1 MCPGPAR
8 CLHRTASTIRPWP
21 AWTDAT
27 EAAADSLRGH
37 PALDRVLYA
46 ASQAANHSMLWH
58 GINLVDAV
66 VGGPQRRRRALRRSA
81 ILALEQALVNGPVKS
96 VFRRE
101 RPAVVDDHPH
111 DLRSPLTSS
120 FPSGHASAG
129 ACATVLLSRD
139 LGHGPAWAT
148 LAAVVA
154 WSRVHVGVHHAT
166 DVVGGAVLGAGLAVA
181 AGALWPPPAD

>member
-1 MCPGPAR
+1 VAGAGPVPAPNGFD
-8 CLHRTASTIRPWP
+8 RP
-21 AWTDAT
+21 ALAGLDRAT

-154 WSRVHVGVHHAT
+154 WSRVHVGAHHAT
-166 DVVGGAVLGAGLAVA
+166 DVVGGAVLGAGLAVV
-181 AGALWPPPAD
+181 AGAVWPPAD